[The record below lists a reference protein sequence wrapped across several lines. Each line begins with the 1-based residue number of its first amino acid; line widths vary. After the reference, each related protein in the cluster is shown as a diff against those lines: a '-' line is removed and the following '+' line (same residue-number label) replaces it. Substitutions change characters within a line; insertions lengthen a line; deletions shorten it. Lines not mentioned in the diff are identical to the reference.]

1 MKRRVIISFI
11 YAVLLLV
18 SCQTVGKYSFEEVTF
33 VSSFDGEVRVS
44 PENSKTVELNL
55 DGIQGIKIYGPYIIV
70 SSESEEGLISIFEK
84 KAPYR
89 KLGSFFKKG
98 NGPGEL
104 IYPFLPGGFNYYT
117 SENGTIYADINNR
130 AGKLIRFNISE
141 SIEEGKTVSEVIGTA
156 EKTSFDVID
165 LGDDG
170 IFYKTM
176 SPERDRQIR
185 FVEKDGQTYSTKGMT
200 ILNSARIKNKNDEVL
215 NSFTDTIANYE
226 NFYKDLLKIFLLFK
240 KNTQITKNEIYIFR
254 NSTEL
259 MIRLQEYAKE
269 NKQPEWMQYIK
280 RIIFDEEINIILSL
294 EAANCLLDL
303 NLSSFK
309 GHEKYQNIKSEFS
322 EKEINSN
329 LIDKHYLNSIIIK
342 TGVNNNCKELLI
354 GKLYLIVSAQSNRK
368 MIIDILMKLSRLDK
382 EKFLNILENTFK
394 LEGNLSNSLKLF
406 SDFWQ
411 LLNEY
416 YSENLLFVNGECLF
430 QMLDYLDC
438 ENPLLRHLSKS
449 WLDQSIKQFKKIV
462 DPILKRLIDPN
473 IIVNENYL
481 VEKESDTKKI
491 IHSYKALKSLILNSS
506 IIKFFI
512 ENNPNDEILQICEK
526 IRLFSLNILEKNYI
540 YILIE
545 ISLRFIRAKIKEDLK
560 ESLQKDNLSINSS
573 SCQFLEF
580 LLSHINNTEIIMQYE
595 NN

>member
-18 SCQTVGKYSFEEVTF
+18 SCQTVGKYSFEEVTY

-200 ILNSARIKNKNDEVL
+200 ILNSARIKNKNDDGSRYNVL
-215 NSFTDTIANYE
+215 SGGVKYAPDIKCFIETPGEINAIHMYSLDYSVIKTFCIGDKLYD
-226 NFYKDLLKIFLLFK
+226 Y
-240 KNTQITKNEIYIFR
+240 NEIADRPEGERPQTSICTRLYDYYLAVLYLDIP
-254 NSTEL
+254 
-259 MIRLQEYAKE
+259 LQELSLDSWRPTLILFYWESGDMVKVYL
-269 NKQPEWMQYIK
+269 PDRVTSFDM
-280 RIIFDEEINIILSL
+280 DEETLSIF
-294 EAANCLLDL
+294 AYNAD
-303 NLSSFK
+303 
-309 GHEKYQNIKSEFS
+309 S
-322 EKEINSN
+322 EK
-329 LIDKHYLNSIIIK
+329 
-342 TGVNNNCKELLI
+342 
-354 GKLYLIVSAQSNRK
+354 LYVYDVSG
-368 MIIDILMKLSRLDK
+368 M
-382 EKFLNILENTFK
+382 
-394 LEGNLSNSLKLF
+394 
-406 SDFWQ
+406 
-411 LLNEY
+411 
-416 YSENLLFVNGECLF
+416 
-430 QMLDYLDC
+430 
-438 ENPLLRHLSKS
+438 
-449 WLDQSIKQFKKIV
+449 
-462 DPILKRLIDPN
+462 
-473 IIVNENYL
+473 
-481 VEKESDTKKI
+481 
-491 IHSYKALKSLILNSS
+491 
-506 IIKFFI
+506 
-512 ENNPNDEILQICEK
+512 
-526 IRLFSLNILEKNYI
+526 
-540 YILIE
+540 
-545 ISLRFIRAKIKEDLK
+545 
-560 ESLQKDNLSINSS
+560 
-573 SCQFLEF
+573 
-580 LLSHINNTEIIMQYE
+580 
-595 NN
+595 